1 MNSLYSTCTSSF
13 FHHCFVYESLDFI
26 CACVDDR
33 LSIDVDEKNNLDD
46 NNDVDNDR
54 YNNKDGKTVLMKELV
69 ITTILIVTIRVK
81 AILPFIYAHHYFRHH
96 SHTSCK

>member
-54 YNNKDGKTVLMKELV
+54 YNNKDGKNGVNEGTSNNNNINSDDKSKSYLAFYLSASLFSTSLPHV
-69 ITTILIVTIRVK
+69 I
-81 AILPFIYAHHYFRHH
+81 
-96 SHTSCK
+96 